1 MKNSQPPTTNPLS
14 SRLARL
20 ARWGFVAAW
29 LVNGALLVAAV
40 WWIAATPDAVRQIDA
55 GCSRLEALA
64 CAPTREPWK
73 GFSISLATSAGL
85 VVVSGALMLLSVL
98 VGPGGLRSM
107 RQWLLLVLVVAAWL
121 TLGVGRHELSWRGQ
135 QHRIASDLK
144 RIEPFLAS
152 LSNHWPTT
160 DGDSELLG
168 PFLAYP
174 RAKPTTLLLAGV
186 QPLPGTNLL
195 LNAIEK
201 TADGAIRLELGG
213 EEHGGWIEW
222 RPAGDEPSSFV
233 SGLETAYSVRQRA
246 RLAPDWYLVRY
257 DTGRATGS

>member
-1 MKNSQPPTTNPLS
+1 MKNSPPKTPNQPS

-20 ARWGFVAAW
+20 ARWGFVTAW
-29 LVNGALLVAAV
+29 LVNGALLLAAV

-55 GCSRLEALA
+55 GWSRLQALA
-64 CAPTREPWK
+64 TSPTSEPWK
-73 GFSISLATSAGL
+73 GFSTSLAVAAFATL
-85 VVVSGALMLLSVL
+85 VSSALMLLSVL

-107 RQWLLLVLVVAAWL
+107 RQWLLLVLVMAAWL
-121 TLGVGRHELSWRGQ
+121 TLGVGRQELSWRGQ

-144 RIEPFLAS
+144 RIEPFLAE
-152 LSNHWPTT
+152 LAKHWPTT

-222 RPAGDEPSSFV
+222 RPADDEPSSFV
-233 SGLETAYSVRQRA
+233 SGLETAYNVRQRA

>member
-1 MKNSQPPTTNPLS
+1 MQF
-14 SRLARL
+14 
-20 ARWGFVAAW
+20 ARWGFVTAW
-29 LVNGALLVAAV
+29 LVNSALLVAAV
-40 WWIAATPDAVRQIDA
+40 WWIAASPDAVRLVD
-55 GCSRLEALA
+55 GSWSRLEAIASSPSSESL
-64 CAPTREPWK
+64 K
-73 GFSISLATSAGL
+73 GFSIGL
-85 VVVSGALMLLSVL
+85 VTAAAVATVTGAMMLLSVL

-135 QHRIASDLK
+135 QHRIARDLK
-144 RIEPFLAS
+144 RIEPFLAE
-152 LSNHWPTT
+152 LNNHWPTT

-201 TADGAIRLELGG
+201 TSDGAIRLELGG
-213 EEHGGWIEW
+213 DEHGGWIEW
-222 RPAGDEPSSFV
+222 RPAGDEPSNFI

-257 DTGRATGS
+257 DTGRVTGS

>member
-1 MKNSQPPTTNPLS
+1 MKNSQPQMPNPPS
-14 SRLARL
+14 SRLLRL

-55 GCSRLEALA
+55 GWSRIEALA
-64 CAPTREPWK
+64 TAPTSEPWS
-73 GFSISLATSAGL
+73 FSLSLAIATG
-85 VVVSGALMLLSVL
+85 VMTVSGALMLLSVL
-98 VGPGGLRSM
+98 VGPRSLRSM
-107 RQWLLLVLVVAAWL
+107 RQWLLLVLIVAAWL
-121 TLGVGRHELSWRGQ
+121 TLGVSRHEVSWRGQ

-144 RIEPFLAS
+144 RIEPFLAQ
-152 LSNHWPTT
+152 LSHHWPTT

-174 RAKPTTLLLAGV
+174 RAQPTTLLLAGV

-222 RPAGDEPSSFV
+222 RPTGDEPSSFV